1 MKPPLCTGRV
11 EVLTGAPALFL
22 VQPSDQTVMTAP
34 ERQQKLEVPDDVPFF
49 VRVGQATVPLREDVA
64 SVSVKLWGL
73 WFVIVVSR
81 ASHSSPSLPE
91 PGYS

>member
-34 ERQQKLEVPDDVPFF
+34 ERQQKLEVPDDVPFLCELAKP
-49 VRVGQATVPLREDVA
+49 RYP
-64 SVSVKLWGL
+64 
-73 WFVIVVSR
+73 
-81 ASHSSPSLPE
+81 
-91 PGYS
+91 